1 MQAAYC
7 TPPGTWYNYV
17 SMDLDSQTLKQIERI
32 KKDSRHGASEIARM
46 AARVFIHDAKKSRL
60 KKLDKYLLRRKEIG
74 KRLIE
79 ARPSMSAVYNTV
91 NQVLHELPED
101 SSSATAAQARKMT
114 AEKAE
119 SIIQSSLE
127 ANRQIARYGS
137 EIISDRDRIFT
148 HSYSETVYGLIRQA
162 FSEKSNL
169 TVVVSPGGNF
179 KAGVTLANRL
189 AAEGIAVT
197 FIEDAAIGL
206 YIEYTS
212 KVLVGADRVLADGRV
227 INATGTS
234 MLAMAAHYAQIPF
247 YVACEKLKFDARQNT
262 GELDLEPRPLDYS
275 RSRLKPS
282 PEVKLRSYTFDITPR
297 ELVKGYITETGIMQP
312 DEVVSLMTGA
322 QHVSIGQEPD

>member
-1 MQAAYC
+1 ME
-7 TPPGTWYNYV
+7 
-17 SMDLDSQTLKQIERI
+17 LDSQTLKQIERV

-46 AARVFIHDAKKSRL
+46 AVRIFIDDARKSRL
-60 KKLDKYLLRRKEIG
+60 RKLDKYLLRRKEIG

-79 ARPSMSAVYNTV
+79 ARPAMSAVYNAV
-91 NQVLHELPED
+91 NQVLHTLPD
-101 SSSATAAQARKMT
+101 NGSAATAARARQMT
-114 AEKAE
+114 EAKAR
-119 SIIQSSLE
+119 SIIQASLE

-137 EIISDRDRIFT
+137 EIINDRDRIFT

-169 TVVVSPGGNF
+169 TVVVSPGGDLR
-179 KAGVTLANRL
+179 AGITLANRL
-189 AAEGIAVT
+189 AGDGIAVT
-197 FIEDAAIGL
+197 FIEDGAIGL

-227 INATGTS
+227 INAAGTS
-234 MLAMAAHYAQIPF
+234 MLAMAAQYAGIPF

-297 ELVKGYITETGIMQP
+297 ELVKGYITETGIMSP
-312 DEVVSLMTGA
+312 DEVVSLMSA
-322 QHVSIGQEPD
+322 SEHVSTGQEPD